1 MGCECETL
9 NVQLNP
15 GDVLLQ
21 PHPVIG
27 FCPPAVEALSSAIA
41 LILSGGFDLPL
52 TSCAAAR
59 FYHLA
64 LGELT
69 PMVNFLACLLG
80 RATAFFRFLH
90 LRCIGVD
97 GHLRLLPSLAF
108 TPSSSAGKPSLH
120 ALYLYQ
126 YFYSRTFPGSG
137 HLLGSASLAL

>member
-1 MGCECETL
+1 MRNHECPVEPLRRLDSTSPCHRAL
-9 NVQLNP
+9 P
-15 GDVLLQ
+15 YCRWMRFPLLS
-21 PHPVIG
+21 
-27 FCPPAVEALSSAIA
+27 ALT
-41 LILSGGFDLPL
+41 LSGGFDLPL

-59 FYHLA
+59 SYHLA

-108 TPSSSAGKPSLH
+108 TPWYASCWQTFSSCPLSLPIF
-120 ALYLYQ
+120 L
-126 YFYSRTFPGSG
+126 FTDISRVGSP
-137 HLLGSASLAL
+137 AEKC